1 MKSNFN
7 IRKTE
12 LKDAEQHV
20 RLGLSV
26 WRSAYKNI
34 FPEEVFIDRENKAED
49 KIKNFDKSI
58 QNDNMSLSYVAESD
72 GKIVGFVFGRML
84 VLYLA
89 ECFLIMNIL
98 AKWDMLI

>member
-1 MKSNFN
+1 MKKEYK

-26 WRSAYKNI
+26 WRCAYKNI
-34 FPEEVFIDRENKAED
+34 FPEEVFIDKENKAED

-58 QNDNMSLSYVAESD
+58 QNDNTS
-72 GKIVGFVFGRML
+72 GP
-84 VLYLA
+84 
-89 ECFLIMNIL
+89 
-98 AKWDMLI
+98 